1 MARAA
6 TTGRIARL
14 VLLRAALLHAA
25 GIAGSSAVQPCS
37 CLDCDCAAVL
47 QPAAVRAHAIVED
60 EDPDQC
66 SIVWASNF
74 DRRLELFSLGDDGQ
88 AYHKAQHA
96 DGAGWGSWAVLA
108 NTPPHDG
115 GLAVVRAADRLV
127 TAVCGTEGSIHL
139 AAQAEP
145 NGATGRWTAWRP
157 VGGPPGGCKHTP
169 SLVLGGAAALHIFA
183 ADAPGRQLWSSTWP
197 WSGGAC
203 DYRQLFLGTYEAH
216 VAAGCGPWERLGGET
231 TGAASTVL
239 LAGRL
244 HLFVRGPGGTLFQR
258 AQRPVEMETDAAGS
272 GGGGGGGGGWG
283 NWTALAGAASST
295 PRLPALTG
303 GVGLARLFFLGTDHA
318 VHQLRQLPEAA
329 GTAWSAAEP
338 LGGFV
343 ASAPA
348 AGLNIDGLAQLV
360 ALGPD
365 RTVWH
370 RRQLF
375 DATTLLTSW
384 SPWGSLGG
392 ETSSGPTVATRS
404 DGLLDVIVRGAD
416 RNLYRKPQRFVAADN
431 ASTSNQLLWGSWE
444 FLGGPVRNFPC

>member
-1 MARAA
+1 MA
-6 TTGRIARL
+6 
-14 VLLRAALLHAA
+14 
-25 GIAGSSAVQPCS
+25 
-37 CLDCDCAAVL
+37 
-47 QPAAVRAHAIVED
+47 VED

-66 SIVWASNF
+66 AVVVASNF

-96 DGAGWGSWAVLA
+96 DGAGSWVVLA

-115 GLAVVRAADRLV
+115 GLAVVLAADRLIL
-127 TAVCGTEGSIHL
+127 AICGTEGSIHL
-139 AAQAEP
+139 TAQAEP
-145 NGATGRWTAWRP
+145 NGATGRWTTWRP

-169 SLVLGGAAALHIFA
+169 SLVLGSAAALHIFA
-183 ADAPGRQLWSSTWP
+183 ADAQTRQLWSSTWP

-203 DYRQLFLGTYEAH
+203 DYRQLFLGTNEAR
-216 VAAGCGPWERLGGET
+216 VAAGCGPWERLGGEA
-231 TGAASTVL
+231 TGAASAVL

-244 HLFVRGPGGTLFQR
+244 HAFVRGPGGALFQK
-258 AQRPVEMETDAAGS
+258 AQRPAEIEMEIEADTA
-272 GGGGGGGGGWG
+272 GGGGGSGGGWG
-283 NWTALAGAASST
+283 NWTVLAGAASST

-303 GVGLARLFFLGTDHA
+303 GAELARLFFLGTDHE
-318 VHQLRQLPEAA
+318 VHQLRQVPEAG

-338 LGGFV
+338 LGGVV

-348 AGLNIDGLAQLV
+348 AGLNINGLAHLV

-375 DATTLLTSW
+375 DETTLLTSW

-404 DGLLDVIVRGAD
+404 DGLLDIIVRGAD
-416 RNLYRKPQRFVAADN
+416 RNLYRKSQRFVAADKDN
-431 ASTSNQLLWGSWE
+431 ASTGNQLRWGSWE